1 MSDISS
7 DKPTGFRAE
16 IVVMATVAVLVLV
29 ALFYVMSGRKQ
40 ALRASPAGMDGL
52 QIWLAS
58 EGIGSQSFSGGWP
71 LDVDT
76 IGLNVIP
83 MYDSQLD
90 QDRDPPRDKKEF
102 LLQQDEYDLYL
113 DEIEEKMGRVPSLVV
128 LPKWR
133 SGMRLTGLGHPVLLV
148 ERRRVTQTLM
158 KLIGNRSAQIGYSP
172 SPFTDFDVVD
182 ASDQTARIYA
192 AQMFVSETCTPV
204 IGRDEAMLL
213 ARCPLSG
220 SDTQGSVLVL
230 SDPDLLSNHGLRLG
244 DNAHIAR
251 DLLGQEANG
260 KTVMI
265 DYSPVSWLRTEDE
278 GVQRER
284 TWADLLKFFD
294 PPFLALWVGA
304 GVILLLSVWRAAR
317 RFGPVIVERLKIEAS
332 KAYAIRARARLM
344 RLSDQDGALVNE
356 YAKAR
361 IAAVAAQLI
370 GPAEARRYGQ
380 RDTFLKFIARRYPKR
395 ATELKAAL
403 DALDALPA
411 RTTGAQAIGQV
422 TALEQVL
429 ERITHDT

>member
-1 MSDISS
+1 MSDIST
-7 DKPTGFRAE
+7 DKPSGFRAE
-16 IVVMATVAVLVLV
+16 IVVIAAVALLVLV
-29 ALFYVMSGRKQ
+29 ALFYVVSGRKQ

-52 QIWLAS
+52 QVWLAS
-58 EGIGSQSFSGGWP
+58 EGIGAQSFSGGWP

-76 IGLNVIP
+76 IGLNIIP
-83 MYDSQLD
+83 IFDSQLD
-90 QDRDPPRDKKEF
+90 LDRVPPKDKQEF

-113 DEIEEKMGRVPSLVV
+113 DEIEEKMSRVPSLVV

-148 ERRRVTQTLM
+148 NQNRVSAALRQITGDRNAQT
-158 KLIGNRSAQIGYSP
+158 GFSP

-182 ASDQTARIYA
+182 TPEQTARIYA
-192 AQMFVSETCTPV
+192 AQMFVSEACIPL
-204 IGRDEAMLL
+204 IGRTDAMLL
-213 ARCPLSG
+213 ARCPVSG
-220 SDTQGSVLVL
+220 DDSQDTVLVL
-230 SDPDLLSNHGLRLG
+230 SDPDLLNNHGLRLG
-244 DNAHIAR
+244 DNAYIAR
-251 DLLGQEANG
+251 DLLAREADG

-265 DYSPVSWLRTEDE
+265 DYSPVSWLRSVEE
-278 GVQRER
+278 GVQRDR
-284 TWADLLKFFD
+284 TWADLLRFFD

-304 GVILLLSVWRAAR
+304 GVILLLSLWRGAR
-317 RFGPVIVERLKIEAS
+317 RFGPMIVERMKIEAS

-361 IAAVAAQLI
+361 IAAVAAQLV

-380 RDTFLKFIARRYPKR
+380 RDTFLNFIARRYPKR
-395 ATELKAAL
+395 AKELEAAL
-403 DALDALPA
+403 HALDALPA